1 MKIKVLGPGCVN
13 CKKMHEMTLQAVKE
27 LGIDADIEYV
37 NDMTEISN
45 YIMVTPG
52 LVVDEVVVHEGKPLP
67 TVNDI
72 KILIKQKTSAAG
84 GSSCGC
90 SGCCG

>member
-1 MKIKVLGPGCVN
+1 
-13 CKKMHEMTLQAVKE
+13 MHEMTVQAVNE
-27 LGIDADIEYV
+27 LGIEAEIEYV

-52 LVVDEVVVHEGKPLP
+52 LVVDETVVHEGKPLP

-72 KILIKQKTSAAG
+72 KILIKQKTASSG